1 MIDQS
6 MFATYAA
13 IAAVISACVAL
24 VSAIVGPL
32 ISLKIAKKQ
41 INASILS
48 GNRQE
53 WINTLRNEVSGFV
66 SVISVLGALRAGSY
80 KGVTSDEANKFGRE
94 AVERKSKIE
103 LLLNPTESLHNEL
116 ITAIEG
122 AVSIAIH
129 SELVPNAVEQRR
141 YIDQILNKSKT
152 ILKQEWVRVKK
163 GV

>member
-1 MIDQS
+1 MNEQS
-6 MFATYAA
+6 LFATYAA

-24 VSAIVGPL
+24 VSAIIGPL
-32 ISLKIAKKQ
+32 VSLKIARKQ

-66 SVISVLGALRAGSY
+66 SVISLLGALRSGGY

-94 AVERKSKIE
+94 AMERKSKIE
-103 LLLNPTESLHNEL
+103 LLLNPSESLHNEL
-116 ITAIEG
+116 IAAIEN
-122 AVSIAIH
+122 ALSIAIH
-129 SELVPNAVEQRR
+129 AEIEPNAVEQRR

-163 GV
+163 GE